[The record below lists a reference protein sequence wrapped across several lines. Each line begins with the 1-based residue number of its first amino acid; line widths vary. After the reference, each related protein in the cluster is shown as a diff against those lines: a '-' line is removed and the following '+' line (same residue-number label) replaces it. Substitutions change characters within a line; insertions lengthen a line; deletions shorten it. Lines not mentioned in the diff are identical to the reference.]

1 MANKEQLAI
10 LGQGVNIWN
19 EWAGNEWQK
28 RMGTDQR
35 VEPFRADLSEVEL
48 YKFDLSGAILCAAN
62 LSWTKL
68 NGMNLSGANLLG
80 ADLEGAELCGVN
92 LSGAILNGANLY
104 MASIEG
110 ADLSKSDLFEAR
122 LCEAHLSGANLC
134 GARLNRAD
142 LRRADMSHARL
153 CEAQLNAA
161 DMTGTR
167 LCLAQLNEADLR
179 GTRLIQSDFRRAIIT
194 GAKLYGSARDDWQI
208 EGIICDYV
216 FWDKGN
222 LSFNTDKERH
232 IWESEHRVP
241 KDRDFRLGEFEELY
255 KHLPT
260 FEYYFQQ
267 GFTPIDAILM
277 DQAVQTIDTRY
288 PEFQLK
294 LVSLDSR
301 GQPHAVFTVQQPEQ
315 VETAQSQVT
324 MHYERRILEL
334 EAQKTQLMD
343 VVKMLGSSG
352 IRLQAVT
359 DGFNLRHLLSSDLT
373 QHIVAFLVAL
383 PDIHD
388 RLKQQALL
396 ISAGLDESL
405 FNQLPIGAPP
415 TAFISALVSRCV
427 AYGQLRDK
435 RHALIAVMNAAKQFV
450 GADRQ
455 AAADALIEQIAAQA
469 QRA

>member
-10 LGQGVNIWN
+10 LKKGVWRWN
-19 EWAGNEWQK
+19 DWREAHLDEQIDLLVADLFGAALGLADLH
-28 RMGTDQR
+28 GTDLR
-35 VEPFRADLSEVEL
+35 GADMRRADLH
-48 YKFDLSGAILCAAN
+48 G
-62 LSWTKL
+62 
-68 NGMNLSGANLLG
+68 
-80 ADLEGAELCGVN
+80 
-92 LSGAILNGANLY
+92 
-104 MASIEG
+104 
-110 ADLSKSDLFEAR
+110 
-122 LCEAHLSGANLC
+122 
-134 GARLNRAD
+134 
-142 LRRADMSHARL
+142 
-153 CEAQLNAA
+153 
-161 DMTGTR
+161 
-167 LCLAQLNEADLR
+167 ADLR
-179 GTRLIQSDFRRAIIT
+179 GADLRGANLHEANLRGANLRGANLRAAYLGFAQLSHATLADVILT
-194 GAKLYGSARDDWQI
+194 GACLHGTARDDWNI
-208 EGIICDYV
+208 EGILCDYV
-216 FWDKGN
+216 FWDDNPYDEG
-222 LSFNTDKERH
+222 ECEQEQQ
-232 IWESEHRVP
+232 WEAEHRVP
-241 KDRDFRLGEFEELY
+241 KDRDFRPGEFEALY

-277 DQAVQTIDTRY
+277 DRIVQTIDTRY

-301 GQPHAVFTVQQPEQ
+301 GQPHAIFSVQQPEQ

-334 EAQKTQLMD
+334 EVQKTQLMD

-405 FNQLPIGAPP
+405 FNQLSIGVPP
-415 TAFISALVSRCV
+415 TAFINALVSSCM